1 VTWIPDRPARRA
13 DVVLRELGTEA
24 MLYDPAADR
33 VVRLNGTAQRIWS
46 CCDGSRDVK
55 AIVAELCAAFP
66 AVEAAELEED
76 VRRTLRAF
84 ADAGLLLA
92 PQGGPRPDRGP
103 GPFVA
108 S

>member
-1 VTWIPDRPARRA
+1 MKEIPDRPRRRA

-33 VVRLNGTAQRIWS
+33 VVRLNATAQRIWS
-46 CCDGSRDVK
+46 WCDGTRDVA
-55 AIVAELCAAFP
+55 AIVAGLRGAFDI
-66 AVEAAELEED
+66 EAEADLETD

-84 ADAGLLLA
+84 AEAGLLL
-92 PQGGPRPDRGP
+92 D
-103 GPFVA
+103 